1 MRPAAPNAIP
11 IIYEINNEFNK
22 LNNGLLA
29 ESLRQA
35 GTLEAIINSKRVE
48 VTARISIIDRS
59 IIYPFVLIFF
69 HIFA

>member
-1 MRPAAPNAIP
+1 M
-11 IIYEINNEFNK
+11 NNEFNK